1 MRHAKDHKKLGR
13 TASHRRAML
22 SNMIASLIKHKRVKT
37 TLAKAKEAR
46 RWADRVVTFGKKGS
60 VAARRQVYK
69 FIPRRDIVKVLF
81 DDVAPQFENRDGG
94 YTRVVKLGR
103 RKGDGAELA
112 FLEFVGYEDMQIEK
126 QQKAQ
131 ETRVERKRRQKE
143 EMKEQVEAKAKA
155 EAAESE
161 EK

>member
-1 MRHAKDHKKLGR
+1 MRHAKDHRKLGR

-22 SNMIASLIKHKRVKT
+22 SNMVASLIQHKRIKT

-46 RWADRVVTFGKKGS
+46 RWADRAITFSKKGS
-60 VAARRQVYK
+60 IAARRQVFK
-69 FIPRRDIVKVLF
+69 FIPRRDIIKILF
-81 DDVAPQFENRDGG
+81 DDIAPQFENRNGG

-112 FLEFVGYEDMQIEK
+112 LLEFVGYEDMQIEK

-131 ETRVERKRRQKE
+131 ETRVERKRRKEE
-143 EMKEQVEAKAKA
+143 EMKEQVEP
-155 EAAESE
+155 AESE
-161 EK
+161 EKKEEKSE